1 MGINYIENIVKKY
14 NEEQF
19 KQIISLLSHKELI
32 QIIKNNPKYF
42 EKELELR
49 GYRLETLII
58 KKIQNVYFKR
68 IYKEKDMILAKY
80 LYKLISDF
88 KNNTNKQ
95 ISKQLNI
102 DELNLNKVDLYQIG
116 CCLLDTKFKN
126 NMEIYFIIN
135 NRKIAQKDKYALLMI
150 TKFLGTNRIRDTKLK
165 IHTCNLE
172 IENLKKATE
181 KYKETLKL
189 KDIKIQEYN
198 NKIRKLKQ
206 NLLKMEEENKQK
218 IVEFQD
224 RINRLDNLHEERHNS
239 IQKENNALE
248 NEKKELIKKQEQKD
262 SIIKNLNS
270 LLNDEYNK
278 NFQEVKKKFI
288 KENDVLV
295 KENINLKRINLEL
308 EDEKKKM
315 ESIIRNL
322 KYEESLILEE
332 KEEIKENINIL
343 KKEAGNTVNSIGNI
357 IKCLDIKPIS
367 SEQKIYK
374 YRVLSEITNSQGII
388 EDRDEFID
396 ALKINLTICGID
408 EKCSYDLAEYIFAML
423 SSNMNLLFIGSKSRE
438 ITNAISYLICE
449 ESAEFLNIPIG
460 YKNSRE
466 LIDMVRSADSDF
478 VLIENSINYIE
489 ENVYLALIKQN
500 IQKNIIFSIDNL
512 DDLVTLSANIFN
524 YVGVVDLDRFAMFE
538 NYDTLLSGLTSSK
551 IFKMNL
557 DCKEK
562 KKNLRKLKKMDLPIK
577 ISNIAKV
584 NYSELLTI
592 SDYLN
597 SKSSIYKMMIFGI
610 LVLCESNKI
619 IVEFNQFIKSLN
631 LENDQLELLQKYIEE
646 VEKYE

>member
-1 MGINYIENIVKKY
+1 M
-14 NEEQF
+14 
-19 KQIISLLSHKELI
+19 
-32 QIIKNNPKYF
+32 
-42 EKELELR
+42 
-49 GYRLETLII
+49 
-58 KKIQNVYFKR
+58 
-68 IYKEKDMILAKY
+68 
-80 LYKLISDF
+80 
-88 KNNTNKQ
+88 
-95 ISKQLNI
+95 
-102 DELNLNKVDLYQIG
+102 YQIG
-116 CCLLDTKFKN
+116 CCFLDTKFKY

-218 IVEFQD
+218 LVEFQD

-248 NEKKELIKKQEQKD
+248 NEKEELIKKQEQKD